1 MNIFMTGA
9 TGYIGGT
16 LARRL
21 LDDGHSLRGLV
32 RDAEKGRRLASFGV
46 EPVIGGLD
54 DAALLATEAR
64 RADAVINTASSD
76 HRGAV
81 DAFLEALAGS
91 NKPFIHTSGSSIVA
105 DDAHG
110 DAASDKVYDEDTP
123 VAPVP
128 GKRAR
133 VAIDR
138 TIRDASRRDVR
149 SIVVCPSMIYGNGLG
164 LARDSAQ
171 IPGLARRARAWG
183 VVRHVGQGLNVWS
196 NVHVEDVADLYRL
209 ALAKAPAGAFYFAE
223 NGEASYLD
231 ICEAIAR
238 RLGLGAPQAWPFEE
252 AAKELGENSAAY
264 TFGSNS
270 RVRAKRARD
279 EFGWQPKL
287 AFATAWIEAE
297 LPLWVVYS

>member
-16 LARRL
+16 IARRL
-21 LDDGHSLRGLV
+21 LDDGHRLRGLV
-32 RDAEKGRRLASFGV
+32 RDAGKGRTLASFGV

-54 DAALLATEAR
+54 DTALLAAEAK
-64 RADAVINTASSD
+64 RADAVINAANSD

-81 DAFLEALAGS
+81 EAFLEGLAGS
-91 NKPFIHTSGSSIVA
+91 NKAFIHTSGSSIVA
-105 DDAHG
+105 DDAKG
-110 DAASDKVYDEDTP
+110 DVASDRIYDEDTP
-123 VAPVP
+123 FEPVP
-128 GKRAR
+128 GKQAR

-138 TIRDASRRDVR
+138 TIRAASDRGVR
-149 SIVVCPSMIYGNGLG
+149 AVVVCPTMIYGNGLG

-171 IPGLARRARAWG
+171 IPGLAKLARAAG
-183 VVRHVGQGLNVWS
+183 RVRHVGKGLNIWS

-223 NGEASYLD
+223 NGEASYRD

-238 RLGLGAPQAWPFEE
+238 RLGLGAPQPWPFEE
-252 AAKELGENSAAY
+252 AAKELGESSAAY

-270 RVRAKRARD
+270 RVRGTRSRR
-279 EFGWQPKL
+279 ELGWQPKHGS
-287 AFATAWIEAE
+287 ATDWIEAE
-297 LPLWVVYS
+297 LSL

>member
-9 TGYIGGT
+9 AGYIGGT
-16 LARRL
+16 VARRL
-21 LDDGHSLRGLV
+21 IEDGHELRGLV
-32 RDAEKGRRLASFGV
+32 RDAEKGGGLAAFGV
-46 EPVIGGLD
+46 EPVIGTLD
-54 DAALLATEAR
+54 DAAILAAEAR

-81 DAFLEALAGS
+81 EALLEGLAGS
-91 NKPFIHTSGSSIVA
+91 NKRFIHTSGSSIVA

-110 DAASDKVYDEDTP
+110 DVASDRIHDEDTP
-123 VAPVP
+123 IEPVP
-128 GKRAR
+128 GKQAR

-138 TIRDASRRDVR
+138 TIRDASRRGVR
-149 SIVVCPSMIYGNGLG
+149 SIVVCPTMIYGNGLG

-171 IPGLARRARAWG
+171 IPGLARRAKASG
-183 VVRHVGQGLNVWS
+183 VVRHVGRGLNIWS

-223 NGEASYLD
+223 NGEASYRE
-231 ICEAIAR
+231 ICAAIAR
-238 RLGLGAPQAWPFEE
+238 RLGLGEPQVWPFGD

-270 RVRAKRARD
+270 RVRGKRSRS
-279 EFGWQPKL
+279 ELGWQPKHSS
-287 AFATAWIEAE
+287 AMKWIEAE
-297 LPLWVVYS
+297 MPVNL

>member
-54 DAALLATEAR
+54 DAALLAAEAR

-76 HRGAV
+76 HRDAV
-81 DAFLEALAGS
+81 DVFLEALAGS

-123 VAPVP
+123 VDPVP

-223 NGEASYLD
+223 NGEASYRD

-279 EFGWQPKL
+279 ELGWQPKH

-297 LPLWVVYS
+297 LPL

>member
-9 TGYIGGT
+9 AGYIGGT
-16 LARRL
+16 VARRL
-21 LDDGHSLRGLV
+21 IEDGHELRGLV
-32 RDAEKGRRLASFGV
+32 RDAEKGGGLAAFGV
-46 EPVIGGLD
+46 EPVIGTLD
-54 DAALLATEAR
+54 DAALLVAEAR

-81 DAFLEALAGS
+81 EALLEGLAGS
-91 NKPFIHTSGSSIVA
+91 NKRFIHTSGSSIVA

-110 DAASDKVYDEDTP
+110 DVASDRIHDEDTP
-123 VAPVP
+123 IEPVP
-128 GKRAR
+128 GKQAR

-138 TIRDASRRDVR
+138 TIRDASRRGVR
-149 SIVVCPSMIYGNGLG
+149 SIVVCPTMIYGNGLG

-171 IPGLARRARAWG
+171 IPGLARRAKASG
-183 VVRHVGQGLNVWS
+183 VVRHVGRGVNVWS

-223 NGEASYLD
+223 NGEASYRE
-231 ICEAIAR
+231 ICAAIAR
-238 RLGLGAPQAWPFEE
+238 RLGLGEPQAWPFEE

-270 RVRAKRARD
+270 RVRGKRSRS
-279 EFGWQPKL
+279 ELGWQPKHSS
-287 AFATAWIEAE
+287 AMKWIEAE
-297 LPLWVVYS
+297 MPVNL

>member
-9 TGYIGGT
+9 AGYIGGT
-16 LARRL
+16 VARRL
-21 LDDGHSLRGLV
+21 IEDGHDLRGLV
-32 RDAEKGRRLASFGV
+32 RDAEKGRRLAAFGV
-46 EPVIGGLD
+46 EPMIGALD
-54 DAALLATEAR
+54 DAAILVAEAR

-81 DAFLEALAGS
+81 DAFLVGLAGS

-110 DAASDKVYDEDTP
+110 DVASEKIYDEDTP
-123 VAPVP
+123 IEPVP
-128 GKRAR
+128 GKQAR

-138 TIRDASRRDVR
+138 TIRDASRRGVR
-149 SIVVCPSMIYGNGLG
+149 SIVVCPTMIYGNGLG
-164 LARDSAQ
+164 LSRDSAQ
-171 IPGLARRARAWG
+171 IPGLVRRAKVAG
-183 VVRHVGQGLNVWS
+183 VVRHVGGGLNIWS

-223 NGEASYLD
+223 NGEASYRE
-231 ICEAIAR
+231 ICAAIAR
-238 RLGLGAPQAWPFEE
+238 RLKLGEPQVWPFGE

-270 RVRAKRARD
+270 RVRARRARS
-279 EFGWQPKL
+279 ELGWQPKHIS
-287 AFATAWIEAE
+287 ATQWIEAE
-297 LPLWVVYS
+297 MPVNL

>member
-16 LARRL
+16 VARRL
-21 LDDGHSLRGLV
+21 LDDGHRLRGLV
-32 RDAEKGRRLASFGV
+32 RDAGKGRALASFGV

-54 DAALLATEAR
+54 DAAILAAEAK
-64 RADAVINTASSD
+64 RADAVINAASSD

-81 DAFLEALAGS
+81 EALLDGLAGS
-91 NKPFIHTSGSSIVA
+91 DKPFLHTSGSSIVA

-110 DAASDKVYDEDTP
+110 DVASEEIYDEDTP
-123 VAPVP
+123 FEPVP
-128 GKRAR
+128 GKQAR

-138 TIRDASRRDVR
+138 MIRDARSRSVR
-149 SIVVCPSMIYGNGLG
+149 TIVVCPTMIYGNGLG

-171 IPGLARRARAWG
+171 IPGLAKRAKASG

-223 NGEASYLD
+223 NGEASYRE
-231 ICEAIAR
+231 ICASIAR
-238 RLGLGAPQAWPFEE
+238 RLNLGEPQAWAFED

-270 RVRAKRARD
+270 RVRARRARS
-279 EFGWQPKL
+279 ELGWQPRHSS
-287 AFATAWIEAE
+287 ATAWIEAE
-297 LPLWVVYS
+297 LPL

>member
-9 TGYIGGT
+9 AGYIGGT
-16 LARRL
+16 VARRL
-21 LDDGHSLRGLV
+21 IEDGHSLRGLV
-32 RDAEKGRRLASFGV
+32 RDAEKGRRLAGFGV
-46 EPVIGGLD
+46 EPVIGTLD
-54 DAALLATEAR
+54 DAAILAAEAR

-81 DAFLEALAGS
+81 VAFLEGLAGS

-110 DAASDKVYDEDTP
+110 DVASEKIYDEDTP
-123 VAPVP
+123 IEPVP
-128 GKRAR
+128 GKQAR

-138 TIRDASRRDVR
+138 TIRDASRRGVR
-149 SIVVCPSMIYGNGLG
+149 SIVVCPTMIYGNGLG

-171 IPGLARRARAWG
+171 IPSLAKRAKASG
-183 VVRHVGQGLNVWS
+183 VVRHVGKGLNIWS

-223 NGEASYLD
+223 NGEASYRA
-231 ICEAIAR
+231 ICAAIAR
-238 RLGLGAPQAWPFEE
+238 RLGLGEPQVWPFEE

-270 RVRAKRARD
+270 RVRARRARS
-279 EFGWQPKL
+279 ELGWQPQHSS
-287 AFATAWIEAE
+287 ATKWIEAE
-297 LPLWVVYS
+297 LPL

>member
-1 MNIFMTGA
+1 MDIFLTGA

-16 LARRL
+16 IARRL

-54 DAALLATEAR
+54 DAALLTAEAR
-64 RADAVINTASSD
+64 RADAVINTANSD
-76 HRGAV
+76 HRGAI
-81 DAFLEALAGS
+81 DAFLEALVGS
-91 NKPFIHTSGSSIVA
+91 GKPFLHTSGSSIVA

-110 DAASDKVYDEDTP
+110 DVASDKIHDEDTP
-123 VAPVP
+123 VEPVP
-128 GKRAR
+128 GKQAR

-138 TIRDASRRDVR
+138 AIRDASCRGVR
-149 SIVVCPSMIYGNGLG
+149 SIVVCPTMIYGNGLG

-171 IPGLARRARAWG
+171 IPGLAKRARASG
-183 VVRHVGQGLNVWS
+183 VVRHVGRGLNIWS

-223 NGEASYLD
+223 NGEASYRD
-231 ICEAIAR
+231 ICVAVAR
-238 RLGLGAPQAWPFEE
+238 RLELGEPQAWRFED

-270 RVRAKRARD
+270 RVRARRARS
-279 EFGWQPKL
+279 ELGWQPRHSS
-287 AFATAWIEAE
+287 ATAWIETD
-297 LPLWVVYS
+297 LPLDL

>member
-9 TGYIGGT
+9 AGYIGGT
-16 LARRL
+16 VARRL
-21 LDDGHSLRGLV
+21 IEDGHELRGLV
-32 RDAEKGRRLASFGV
+32 RDAEKGGGLAAFGV
-46 EPVIGGLD
+46 EPVIGTLD
-54 DAALLATEAR
+54 DAALLVAEAR

-81 DAFLEALAGS
+81 EALLEGLAGS

-110 DAASDKVYDEDTP
+110 DVASDRIHDEDTP
-123 VAPVP
+123 IEPVP
-128 GKRAR
+128 GKQAR

-138 TIRDASRRDVR
+138 TIRDASRRGVR
-149 SIVVCPSMIYGNGLG
+149 SIVVCPTMIYGNGLG

-171 IPGLARRARAWG
+171 IPGLARRAKASG
-183 VVRHVGQGLNVWS
+183 VVRHVGRGVNVWS

-223 NGEASYLD
+223 NGEASYRE
-231 ICEAIAR
+231 ICAAIAR
-238 RLGLGAPQAWPFEE
+238 RLGLGEPQAWPFEE

-270 RVRAKRARD
+270 RVRGKRSRS
-279 EFGWQPKL
+279 ELGWQPKHSS
-287 AFATAWIEAE
+287 AMKWIEAE
-297 LPLWVVYS
+297 MPVNL